1 MALALKPI
9 LAALLVLCA
18 FLLFLLRRYSR
29 WVDVLGEMLDK
40 SNEANQYLMG
50 ECASLS
56 GELEQ
61 NRSRLDLYS
70 RAVAGSD
77 RQRRKLVE
85 EKRRNYCP
93 KH

>member
-1 MALALKPI
+1 MALVLKFL
-9 LAALLVLCA
+9 LAALLALCGL
-18 FLLFLLRRYSR
+18 LLFLLRRYSR

-40 SNEANQYLMG
+40 SNTANRYLMG
-50 ECASLS
+50 ECTSLS

-70 RAVAGSD
+70 RALAGSD

-85 EKRRNYCP
+85 EKRRNYVP

>member
-1 MALALKPI
+1 MSLVLKLL
-9 LAALLVLCA
+9 LAAFLALCA
-18 FLLFLLRRYSR
+18 FLFCLLRRYSR

-40 SNEANQYLMG
+40 ANETNRYLMG

-61 NRSRLDLYS
+61 NRIRLDLYG
-70 RAVAGSD
+70 RALAGSD

-85 EKRRNYCP
+85 EKRRNYAP